1 MQPLIPPFISERFA
15 AGEFSGDFPAVGM
28 FVDISGFSA
37 MTNALM
43 AHGQEGAEILA
54 NIMRTVFDPIVESV
68 YGQGGFVASFAG
80 DAITALFPIGE
91 PAASTNLHA
100 LAAAWQIQEHMR
112 AHSEYP
118 SVSQVFKVSAKIGLA
133 AGQVHWGIILDENSR
148 AGVYFFQGSAVDRCT
163 DAERPNLWP
172 ESRGACRMR

>member
-1 MQPLIPPFISERFA
+1 MGHTSKLVAERMLIFRVTGFGHDP
-15 AGEFSGDFPAVGM
+15 AGDSIDLHAGHTWFHGCTGFFDGLDVVRTLDAFKVLEFF
-28 FVDISGFSA
+28 F
-37 MTNALM
+37 
-43 AHGQEGAEILA
+43 Q
-54 NIMRTVFDPIVESV
+54 
-68 YGQGGFVASFAG
+68 GFVASFAG
-80 DAITALFPIGE
+80 DAITALFPVTESGS
-91 PAASTNLHA
+91 PAALRA